1 MNILEFRDN
10 ISQSLSK
17 IIKAPPNQISLILTM
32 LCVIPFSFLNY
43 FIHGK
48 KPRLI
53 YSVILGF
60 LFQYSIYKLNTIH
73 IFMSAIFTYL
83 FIKYCGRK
91 YSAFYVLI
99 CSLLYLAYLHFRRM
113 FREDKSWKIDDPTT
127 IYMMSICKFSSL
139 AFSYEDGMKKDEEMK
154 NRHHRE
160 YRIYDKPSLLE
171 VLSFVYFYPTAIIGP
186 SLEYKDFINFMTE
199 TDCYSKLGENILYI
213 LTQGT
218 IYFIGSF
225 LCMGFYA
232 FLAVKLPVAKV
243 VEEDFGQHN
252 VFYVLAYIYF
262 CIPGVRARYYS
273 GWLLSYST
281 VIYTGIAYTEKK
293 DEKTGQ
299 ITKSV
304 EKGSYGSII
313 TCEWAINPKQSMIDW
328 NQTIHLW
335 LKYNVYTRTI
345 NINKKPFKNN
355 WALASFLT
363 FISSAIWHGFY
374 LTYYL
379 TFGLLYFYQ
388 SSADVFDK
396 IGVYKWINETKFL
409 LPLAS
414 ILNGLA
420 FETIGIFF
428 FNLYWDKAVI
438 GARNMRYFP
447 IIYIMGLFVISK
459 TIKVPKKEKSEK
471 QEKKAIPERKVEFEE
486 DKKKV
491 E

>member
-10 ISQSLSK
+10 IAEQLSK
-17 IIKAPPNQISLILTM
+17 IIKAPANQISLILTM
-32 LCVIPFSFLNY
+32 LCVIPFCFLNY
-43 FIHGK
+43 LIHGK
-48 KPRLI
+48 RARLL
-53 YSVILGF
+53 YSFILGF
-60 LFQYSIYKLNTIH
+60 FFQYSIYKLNTIH
-73 IFMSAIFTYL
+73 ILVSGIFTFL
-83 FIKYCGRK
+83 FIKYFGRK
-91 YSAFYVLI
+91 YSAFYVFVG
-99 CSLLYLAYLHFRRM
+99 SLLYLSYLHIERM
-113 FREDKSWKIDDPTT
+113 FRTDKSWKVDDPTT

-160 YRIYDKPSLLE
+160 YRVYERPSLLE
-171 VLSFVYFYPTAIIGP
+171 VLSFIYFYPTAIIGP
-186 SLEYKDFINFMTE
+186 SIEFKDFINFMTE
-199 TDCYSKLGENILYI
+199 TDCYSKLGENIFYI

-218 IYFIGSF
+218 LYFIGSF
-225 LCMGFYA
+225 ICMAFYA
-232 FLAVKLPVAKV
+232 ILAVKLPVAKV

-252 VFYVLAYIYF
+252 LLYVLAYIYF

-293 DEKTGQ
+293 DEKSGQ
-299 ITKSV
+299 IIKTV
-304 EKGSYGSII
+304 EKGSYGSIV

-345 NINKKPFKNN
+345 NINRKPFKNN

-363 FISSAIWHGFY
+363 FISSAVWHGFY

-379 TFGLLYFYQ
+379 TFVLLFFYQ

-396 IGVYKWINETKFL
+396 IGVYAWINKTKFL

-428 FNLYWDKAVI
+428 FNLYWDEAMR
-438 GARNMRYFP
+438 GAKNMKYFP
-447 IIYIMGLFVISK
+447 IVYIMGLFIISK
-459 TIKVPKKEKSEK
+459 MIKVPKKEKSGKKEK
-471 QEKKAIPERKVEFEE
+471 IVEIEKE
-486 DKKKV
+486 KKKV

>member
-10 ISQSLSK
+10 IAEQLSK
-17 IIKAPPNQISLILTM
+17 IIKAPANQISLILTM
-32 LCVIPFSFLNY
+32 LCVIPFCFLNY
-43 FIHGK
+43 LIHGK
-48 KPRLI
+48 RARLL
-53 YSVILGF
+53 YSFILGF
-60 LFQYSIYKLNTIH
+60 LFQFSIYKLNTIH
-73 IFMSAIFTYL
+73 ILVSGIFTFL
-83 FIKYCGRK
+83 FIKYFGRK
-91 YSAFYVLI
+91 YSAFYVFVG
-99 CSLLYLAYLHFRRM
+99 SLLYLSYLHIERM
-113 FREDKSWKIDDPTT
+113 FRTDKSWKVDDPTT

-160 YRIYDKPSLLE
+160 YRVYEKPSLLE
-171 VLSFVYFYPTAIIGP
+171 VLSFIYFYPTAIIGP
-186 SLEYKDFINFMTE
+186 SIEFKDFINFMTE
-199 TDCYSKLGENILYI
+199 TDCYSKLGENIFYI

-218 IYFIGSF
+218 LYFIGSF
-225 LCMGFYA
+225 ICMAFYA
-232 FLAVKLPVAKV
+232 ILAVKLPVAKV

-252 VFYVLAYIYF
+252 LLYVLAYIYF

-281 VIYTGIAYTEKK
+281 VIYAGIAYTEKK
-293 DEKTGQ
+293 DEKSGQ
-299 ITKSV
+299 IIKSV
-304 EKGSYGSII
+304 EKGSYGSIV

-345 NINKKPFKNN
+345 NINRKPFKDN

-363 FISSAIWHGFY
+363 FISSAVWHGFY

-379 TFGLLYFYQ
+379 TFVLLFFYQ

-396 IGVYKWINETKFL
+396 IGVYAWINKTKFL

-428 FNLYWDKAVI
+428 FNLYWDEAMR
-438 GARNMRYFP
+438 GAKNMKYFP
-447 IIYIMGLFVISK
+447 IVYIMGLFVISK
-459 TIKVPKKEKSEK
+459 MIKVPKKEKSEK
-471 QEKKAIPERKVEFEE
+471 KEKIVEIEKE
-486 DKKKV
+486 KKKV

>member
-1 MNILEFRDN
+1 MNVLEFRDS
-10 ISQSLSK
+10 IAEQLSK
-17 IIKAPPNQISLILTM
+17 VIKAPANQISLILTM
-32 LCVIPFSFLNY
+32 LCVIPFCFLNY
-43 FIHGK
+43 LIHGK
-48 KPRLI
+48 RARLL
-53 YSVILGF
+53 YSFILGF

-73 IFMSAIFTYL
+73 ILVSGIFTFL
-83 FIKYCGRK
+83 FIKYFGRK
-91 YSAFYVLI
+91 YSAFYVFVG
-99 CSLLYLAYLHFRRM
+99 SLLYLSYLHIERM
-113 FREDKSWKIDDPTT
+113 FRTDKSWKVDDPTT

-160 YRIYDKPSLLE
+160 YRVYEKPSLLE
-171 VLSFVYFYPTAIIGP
+171 VLSFIYFYPTAIIGP
-186 SLEYKDFINFMTE
+186 SIEFKDFINFMTE
-199 TDCYSKLGENILYI
+199 TDCYSKLGENIFYI

-218 IYFIGSF
+218 LYFIGSF
-225 LCMGFYA
+225 ICMAFYA
-232 FLAVKLPVAKV
+232 ILAVKLPVAKV

-252 VFYVLAYIYF
+252 LLYVLAYIYF

-293 DEKTGQ
+293 DEKSGQ
-299 ITKSV
+299 IIKTV
-304 EKGSYGSII
+304 EKGSYGSIV

-345 NINKKPFKNN
+345 NINRKPFKDN

-363 FISSAIWHGFY
+363 FISSAVWHGFY

-379 TFGLLYFYQ
+379 TFVLLFFYQ

-396 IGVYKWINETKFL
+396 IGVYAWINKTKFL

-428 FNLYWDKAVI
+428 FNLYWDEAMR
-438 GARNMRYFP
+438 GAKNMKYFP
-447 IIYIMGLFVISK
+447 IVYIMGLFVISK
-459 TIKVPKKEKSEK
+459 MIKVPKKEKSEK
-471 QEKKAIPERKVEFEE
+471 KEKIVEIEKE
-486 DKKKV
+486 KKKV

>member
-1 MNILEFRDN
+1 MNVLEFRDN
-10 ISQSLSK
+10 IAEQLSK
-17 IIKAPPNQISLILTM
+17 IIKAPANQISLILTM
-32 LCVIPFSFLNY
+32 LCVIPFCFLNY
-43 FIHGK
+43 LIHGK
-48 KPRLI
+48 RVRLL
-53 YSVILGF
+53 YSFILGF

-73 IFMSAIFTYL
+73 ILVSGIFTFL
-83 FIKYCGRK
+83 FIKYFGRK
-91 YSAFYVLI
+91 YSAFYVFVG
-99 CSLLYLAYLHFRRM
+99 SLLYLSYLHIERM
-113 FREDKSWKIDDPTT
+113 FRTDKSWKVDDPTT

-160 YRIYDKPSLLE
+160 YRVYERPSLLE
-171 VLSFVYFYPTAIIGP
+171 VLSFIYFYPTAIIGP
-186 SLEYKDFINFMTE
+186 SIEFKDFINFMTE
-199 TDCYSKLGENILYI
+199 TDCYSKLGENIFYI

-225 LCMGFYA
+225 FCMAFYA
-232 FLAVKLPVAKV
+232 ILAVKLPVAKV

-252 VFYVLAYIYF
+252 LLYVLAYIYF

-293 DEKTGQ
+293 DEKSGQ
-299 ITKSV
+299 IIKTV
-304 EKGSYGSII
+304 EKGSYGSIV

-345 NINKKPFKNN
+345 NINRKPFKDN

-363 FISSAIWHGFY
+363 FISSAVWHGFY

-379 TFGLLYFYQ
+379 TFVLLFFYQ

-396 IGVYKWINETKFL
+396 IGVYAWINKTKFL

-428 FNLYWDKAVI
+428 FNLYWDEAMR
-438 GARNMRYFP
+438 GAKNMKYFP
-447 IIYIMGLFVISK
+447 IVYIMGLFVISK
-459 TIKVPKKEKSEK
+459 MIKVPKKEKSEK
-471 QEKKAIPERKVEFEE
+471 KEKIVEIEKE
-486 DKKKV
+486 KKKV

>member
-10 ISQSLSK
+10 IAEQLSK
-17 IIKAPPNQISLILTM
+17 VIKAPANQISLILTM
-32 LCVIPFSFLNY
+32 LCVIPFCFLNY
-43 FIHGK
+43 LIHGK
-48 KPRLI
+48 RARLL
-53 YSVILGF
+53 YSFILGF
-60 LFQYSIYKLNTIH
+60 FFQYSIYKLNTIH
-73 IFMSAIFTYL
+73 ILVSGIFTFL
-83 FIKYCGRK
+83 FIKYFGRK
-91 YSAFYVLI
+91 YSAFYVFVG
-99 CSLLYLAYLHFRRM
+99 SLLYLSYLHIERM
-113 FREDKSWKIDDPTT
+113 FRTDKSWKVDDPTT

-160 YRIYDKPSLLE
+160 YRVYERPSLLE
-171 VLSFVYFYPTAIIGP
+171 VLSFIYFYPTAIIGP
-186 SLEYKDFINFMTE
+186 SIEFKDFINFMTE
-199 TDCYSKLGENILYI
+199 TDCYSKLGENIFYI

-218 IYFIGSF
+218 LYFIGSF
-225 LCMGFYA
+225 ICMAFYA
-232 FLAVKLPVAKV
+232 ILAVKLPVAKV

-252 VFYVLAYIYF
+252 LLYVLAYIYF

-281 VIYTGIAYTEKK
+281 VIYAGIAYTEKK
-293 DEKTGQ
+293 DEKSGQ
-299 ITKSV
+299 IIKSV
-304 EKGSYGSII
+304 EKGSYGSIV

-345 NINKKPFKNN
+345 NINRKPFKNN

-363 FISSAIWHGFY
+363 FISSAVWHGFY

-379 TFGLLYFYQ
+379 TFVLLFFYQ

-396 IGVYKWINETKFL
+396 IGVYAWINKTKFL

-428 FNLYWDKAVI
+428 FNLYWDEAMR
-438 GARNMRYFP
+438 GAKNMKYFP
-447 IIYIMGLFVISK
+447 IVYIMGLFVISK
-459 TIKVPKKEKSEK
+459 MIKVPKKEKSGKKEK
-471 QEKKAIPERKVEFEE
+471 IVEIEKE
-486 DKKKV
+486 KKKV

>member
-1 MNILEFRDN
+1 MNVLEFRDS
-10 ISQSLSK
+10 IAEQLSK
-17 IIKAPPNQISLILTM
+17 IIKAPANQISLILTM
-32 LCVIPFSFLNY
+32 LCVIPFCFLNY
-43 FIHGK
+43 LIHGK
-48 KPRLI
+48 RTRLL
-53 YSVILGF
+53 YSFILGF
-60 LFQYSIYKLNTIH
+60 LFQYSIYKFNTIH
-73 IFMSAIFTYL
+73 ILVSGIITFL

-91 YSAFYVLI
+91 YSAFYVFVG
-99 CSLLYLAYLHFRRM
+99 SLLYLSFLHIERM
-113 FREDKSWKIDDPTT
+113 FRTDKSWKVDDPTT

-160 YRIYDKPSLLE
+160 YRVYERPSLLE
-171 VLSFVYFYPTAIIGP
+171 VLSFIYFYPTAIIGP
-186 SLEYKDFINFMTE
+186 SIEFKDFINFMTE
-199 TDCYSKLGENILYI
+199 TDCYSKLGENIFYI

-218 IYFIGSF
+218 LYFIGSF
-225 LCMGFYA
+225 ICMAFYA
-232 FLAVKLPVAKV
+232 ILAVKLPVAKV

-252 VFYVLAYIYF
+252 LLYVLAYIYF

-293 DEKTGQ
+293 DEKSGQ
-299 ITKSV
+299 IIKTV
-304 EKGSYGSII
+304 EKGSYGSIV

-345 NINKKPFKNN
+345 NINRKPFKNN

-363 FISSAIWHGFY
+363 FISSAVWHGFY

-379 TFGLLYFYQ
+379 TFVLLFFYQ

-396 IGVYKWINETKFL
+396 IGVYAWINKTKFL

-428 FNLYWDKAVI
+428 FNLYWDEAMR
-438 GARNMRYFP
+438 GAKNMKYFP
-447 IIYIMGLFVISK
+447 IVYIMGLFVISK
-459 TIKVPKKEKSEK
+459 MIKVPKKEKSEK
-471 QEKKAIPERKVEFEE
+471 KEKIVEIEK